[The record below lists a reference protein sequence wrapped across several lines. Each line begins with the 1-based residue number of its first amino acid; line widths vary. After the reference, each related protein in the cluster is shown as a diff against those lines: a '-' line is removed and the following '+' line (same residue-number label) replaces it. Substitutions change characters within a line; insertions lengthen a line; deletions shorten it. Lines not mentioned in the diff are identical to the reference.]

1 MVEGGTRMKTFRAF
15 LRMAKDRSGA
25 TVIEY
30 CLIAG
35 IVSLAI
41 VGGAS
46 AIGTN
51 TNTSFNA
58 VQAGFDAAP

>member
-1 MVEGGTRMKTFRAF
+1 MNMFKSL
-15 LRMAKDRSGA
+15 LRCLKDRSGA

-41 VGGAS
+41 VGWATQ
-46 AIGTN
+46 IGNTTN
-51 TNTSFNA
+51 GSFNA
-58 VQAGFDAAP
+58 VQAGFNGP

>member
-1 MVEGGTRMKTFRAF
+1 MKALNNV
-15 LRMAKDRSGA
+15 LRMLKDRSGA

-30 CLIAG
+30 CIIAG
-35 IVSLAI
+35 IISIAI

-51 TNTSFNA
+51 TNNSFTA
-58 VQAGFDAAP
+58 VQAGFDGAP

>member
-1 MVEGGTRMKTFRAF
+1 MKSLNRLKKFF
-15 LRMAKDRSGA
+15 KDRSGA

-35 IVSLAI
+35 VISVAI

-46 AIGTN
+46 AIGTS
-51 TNTSFNA
+51 TNTSFSA

>member
-1 MVEGGTRMKTFRAF
+1 MKSLHTLLKLF
-15 LRMAKDRSGA
+15 KDRSGA

-35 IVSLAI
+35 IISLAI

-51 TNTSFNA
+51 TNSSFNA

>member
-1 MVEGGTRMKTFRAF
+1 MKSLNKLMKL
-15 LRMAKDRSGA
+15 LRDRSGA

-35 IVSLAI
+35 VISVAI

-46 AIGTN
+46 AIGTS

>member
-1 MVEGGTRMKTFRAF
+1 MKAVKNV
-15 LRMAKDRSGA
+15 LRVLKDRSGA

-35 IVSLAI
+35 IISIAI

-51 TNTSFNA
+51 TNNSFTA
-58 VQAGFDAAP
+58 VQAGFGTP

>member
-1 MVEGGTRMKTFRAF
+1 MKSLNTLLKFF
-15 LRMAKDRSGA
+15 KDRSGA

-35 IVSLAI
+35 VISIAI

-51 TNTSFNA
+51 TNSSFNA

>member
-1 MVEGGTRMKTFRAF
+1 MSKRHSIFSF
-15 LRMAKDRSGA
+15 LKDRSGA

-35 IVSLAI
+35 IITLAI

-46 AIGTN
+46 AIGASAN
-51 TNTSFNA
+51 ASFNA
-58 VQAGFDAAP
+58 AEAGFEAAP